1 MFKSSKP
8 QVQPT
13 DTLIG
18 YGTQIEGKI
27 VCETSLRIEG
37 SFKGEIEC
45 SRDVT
50 IGENGAAHSNIDAVD
65 IVIAGEV
72 RGNIHAK
79 GKLTI
84 TPTGRLHGNFT
95 SASII
100 IHDGAVFVGE
110 SKMPS
115 GKGQETSASKDK
127 ALKESAAA
135 REA

>member
-8 QVQPT
+8 QAQQT

-27 VCETSLRIEG
+27 VCETNLRIEG
-37 SFKGEIEC
+37 NFTGEIEC
-45 SRDVT
+45 ARDVT
-50 IGENGAAHSNIDAVD
+50 IGENGTAHSNISAAD
-65 IVIAGEV
+65 IVIAGQV
-72 RGNIHAK
+72 HGNIHAK

-95 SASII
+95 SASVI
-100 IHDGAVFVGE
+100 IHEGALFVGE
-110 SKMPS
+110 SKMAS
-115 GKGQETSASKDK
+115 GGDADAASKAQK
-127 ALKESAAA
+127 QAAAA